1 MDQVMRNGDLVV
13 MLILLAVC
21 VGVLLFLYWIVFLA
35 FTPDP
40 ILNSINS
47 ILRYIHELVS
57 HCNFALQYIL
67 KGIKAILGR
76 SLKGIKVVK
85 VVMPS
90 ARGRRVRIA
99 DQVSSLSMTYY
110 TIRAD
115 EGRIV

>member
-67 KGIKAILGR
+67 KGIK
-76 SLKGIKVVK
+76 VVK

>member
-1 MDQVMRNGDLVV
+1 MDQVMRNGYLVV

-21 VGVLLFLYWIVFLA
+21 VGVLLPLYWTVFLA

-40 ILNSINS
+40 VLNSINF

-57 HCNFALQYIL
+57 HCNFALQYNL

-76 SLKGIKVVK
+76 SPKGVK

-99 DQVSSLSMTYY
+99 DEVSFSSMTYY